1 MSEYIQVGV
10 TAMRDPITGGFL
22 PSVPLYIRAEDR
34 EKVETPV
41 FDDSV
46 IQGLKEK
53 FAAYKKAERA
63 AKKAERKKP
72 EQIEQRIEEMLAESR
87 KGGKAEWQDTNG

>member
-10 TAMRDPITGGFL
+10 TAMRDPATGGFL

-46 IQGLKEK
+46 FQALKNK
-53 FAAYKKAERA
+53 FKEYKKAERKQARA
-63 AKKAERKKP
+63 AKKP
-72 EQIEQRIEEMLAESR
+72 EEIEQRIEGMLAECR
-87 KGGKAEWQDTNG
+87 KGGKGA